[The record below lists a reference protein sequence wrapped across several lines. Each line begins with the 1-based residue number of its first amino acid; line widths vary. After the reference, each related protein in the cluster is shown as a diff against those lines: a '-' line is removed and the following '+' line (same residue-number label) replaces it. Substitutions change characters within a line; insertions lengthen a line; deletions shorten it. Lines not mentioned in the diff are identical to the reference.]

1 MKPFVPMSPI
11 LTDSLPAG
19 GEWAYQLKWD
29 GFRII
34 SVLRSGEAS
43 LWSKKMKPRT
53 ESYPDL
59 AHALEDRAAEGFPD
73 LMLDGEA
80 FLLDPHTAKPSF
92 QMMQGRD
99 KLRGRERIERAS
111 RRQPVGYLIFD
122 LLQVG
127 REDLRSLP
135 FEERS
140 ARLKK
145 LCSSWQPPFFLADM
159 YEDGESLW
167 RWAEENGWEGVVA
180 KRRGSRYSEGKEHGD
195 WYKRKTFFHRE
206 VDIVALLY
214 KEGKLS
220 SLVMSGQGRY
230 MGRISSGLNERA
242 KRQLSM
248 QKTMS
253 GRQGEFGGSLPE
265 GLRGTDIRWLAS
277 PIAAGV
283 SGRELTQSGLLRHP
297 KLEWLEGIVL

>member
-11 LTDSLPAG
+11 LTDCLPAG
-19 GEWAYQLKWD
+19 GDWVYQLKWD

-34 SVLRSGEAS
+34 SVLRGGKAS
-43 LWSKKMKPRT
+43 LWSKQMLPKT
-53 ESYPDL
+53 GSYPDL
-59 AHALEDRAAEGFPD
+59 AHALEARAAEGCPD

-80 FLLDPHTAKPSF
+80 FLLDPDTAKPSF

-99 KLRGRERIERAS
+99 KLRGQERIERAS
-111 RRQPVGYLIFD
+111 RRQPVGYMIFD
-122 LLQVG
+122 LLQEG
-127 REDLRSLP
+127 SEDLRSFP
-135 FEERS
+135 FEERG
-140 ARLKK
+140 ARLRK
-145 LCSSWQPPFFLADM
+145 LISGWEPPFYLADT
-159 YEDGESLW
+159 YEDGEPLW

-206 VDIVALLY
+206 VDIVAVLY

-220 SLVMSGQGRY
+220 SLVMSRQGRY

-242 KRQLSM
+242 KRQLSLR
-248 QKTMS
+248 KTTA
-253 GRQGEFGGSLPE
+253 GRQDDFGGSLPE

-277 PIAAGV
+277 PITAGV